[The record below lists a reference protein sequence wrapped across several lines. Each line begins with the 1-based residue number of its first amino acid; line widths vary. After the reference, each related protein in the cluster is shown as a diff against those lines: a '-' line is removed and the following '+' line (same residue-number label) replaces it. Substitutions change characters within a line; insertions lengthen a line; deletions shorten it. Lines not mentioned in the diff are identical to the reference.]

1 MNLAQQSAISA
12 FFDSVSKLE
21 AVGVIRSSRFLG
33 DIGEFLA
40 REGFGVTL
48 VNQLRQAGYDGT
60 DQDGKVQIK
69 FNNSTEGNN
78 INVGNPKDYETLI
91 VVIGPRSKLREED
104 HGPNEFRLYRYS
116 KGEVKSWE
124 SKSGGYYCAKER
136 LANCAA
142 KKSLTTHDNQSNAE
156 G

>member
-1 MNLAQQSAISA
+1 MNAAQQSAIAA

-21 AVGVIRSSRFLG
+21 AVSVIRSSRFLG

-40 REGFGVTL
+40 KEGFGVTL
-48 VNQLRQAGYDGT
+48 VNQLRQTGHDGT

-91 VVIGPRSKLREED
+91 VVIGPRSKLRKED

-116 KGEVKSWE
+116 KREVESWK

-136 LANCAA
+136 LANCAT
-142 KKSLTTHDNQSNAE
+142 KKVLKTHESQSDVE

>member
-1 MNLAQQSAISA
+1 MNAAQQLAITG
-12 FFDSVSKLE
+12 FFDSVSQLE

-40 REGFGVTL
+40 KEGFGVTL
-48 VNQLRQAGYDGT
+48 VNQLRQTGHDGT

-91 VVIGPRSKLREED
+91 VVIGPQSKLREEG

-116 KGEVKSWE
+116 KRDVESWR

-136 LANCAA
+136 LASCAT
-142 KKSLTTHDNQSNAE
+142 KKVLTTHECQSDAE

>member
-1 MNLAQQSAISA
+1 MTPDQQSAITE

-21 AVGVIRSSRFLG
+21 TAGIIRSSRYLG

-40 REGFGVTL
+40 KKSFGVTL
-48 VNQLRQAGYDGT
+48 ASQLRQVGHDGT
-60 DQDGKVQIK
+60 DQDGRVQIK

-91 VVIGPRSKLREED
+91 VVIGPRSKLREEN
-104 HGPNEFRLYRYS
+104 HGSNEFRVYRYS
-116 KGEVKSWE
+116 KKDVEAWKSQ
-124 SKSGGYYCAKER
+124 SGGYYCAKER
-136 LANCAA
+136 LATCAT
-142 KKSLTTHDNQSNAE
+142 KKTLTTHENPSGAE